1 MKTAGHRAPGPRS
14 AASPWRPLSRAISP
28 WGHRRYAEQGRFRRS
43 NLRALLVIVILACA
57 AGYTAYKQWTT
68 KAPYRYWSRHWSAP
82 ASPIIG
88 KPWVIDGDTI
98 DVSGVRVRLE
108 GIDAPETEQSCTDAR
123 GQSWP
128 CGMKAAQELRAY
140 LGSRELSCA
149 PEGYDRYRRVLA
161 ICSLAGADVNAW
173 MVRQGWALAY
183 GSAGH
188 YQSQQDEA
196 RAAKRGIWAG
206 TFTYPQQWR
215 QSHR

>member
-1 MKTAGHRAPGPRS
+1 MKTAGHRAPGPPS
-14 AASPWRPLSRAISP
+14 AASPWRPPSP
-28 WGHRRYAEQGRFRRS
+28 WGHRRYAGQDRFKRS
-43 NLRALLVIVILACA
+43 NLRALFVIVILACA

-68 KAPYRYWSRHWSAP
+68 KAPYRHWSRHWTVP

-88 KPWVIDGDTI
+88 RPWVIDGDTI
-98 DVSGVRVRLE
+98 DVSGMRVRLE
-108 GIDAPETEQSCTDAR
+108 GIDAPESGQACTDAR

-128 CGMKAAQELRAY
+128 CGMKATQELRAY
-140 LGSRELSCA
+140 LGNRELSCA

-161 ICSLAGADVNAW
+161 ICSLAGSDVNAW

-183 GSAGH
+183 GYAGT

-206 TFTYPQQWR
+206 TFTAPQQWR